1 MSLVFLFQLSVFVNL
16 VSCSLVLD
24 HQSCAGVTMI
34 PCVAEKMWYCMKY
47 TACSANYK
55 QRFQMV
61 GGAEITA
68 NLVQSLTITLYRY
81 QLAAELSKEHRV
93 TYSVAE
99 SRRSASTSTCWRRLE
114 SKQQWTQSQY
124 NRVLH

>member
-1 MSLVFLFQLSVFVNL
+1 
-16 VSCSLVLD
+16 
-24 HQSCAGVTMI
+24 MI

-81 QLAAELSKEHRV
+81 LGRARNIVLHSLWQNQGGQQAHQPAGGGWRV
-93 TYSVAE
+93 DNSGH
-99 SRRSASTSTCWRRLE
+99 
-114 SKQQWTQSQY
+114 
-124 NRVLH
+124 RVLH

>member
-1 MSLVFLFQLSVFVNL
+1 
-16 VSCSLVLD
+16 
-24 HQSCAGVTMI
+24 MI

-81 QLAAELSKEHRV
+81 QLG
-93 TYSVAE
+93 
-99 SRRSASTSTCWRRLE
+99 SAS
-114 SKQQWTQSQY
+114 
-124 NRVLH
+124 NIV

>member
-1 MSLVFLFQLSVFVNL
+1 
-16 VSCSLVLD
+16 
-24 HQSCAGVTMI
+24 MI

-81 QLAAELSKEHRV
+81 LGRASNIVLHSLWQNQGGQQAHQPAGGGWRVDNSGHRV
-93 TYSVAE
+93 SPSLMVQTSITNTQNDINE
-99 SRRSASTSTCWRRLE
+99 SSRCDFPRKYVT
-114 SKQQWTQSQY
+114 
-124 NRVLH
+124 